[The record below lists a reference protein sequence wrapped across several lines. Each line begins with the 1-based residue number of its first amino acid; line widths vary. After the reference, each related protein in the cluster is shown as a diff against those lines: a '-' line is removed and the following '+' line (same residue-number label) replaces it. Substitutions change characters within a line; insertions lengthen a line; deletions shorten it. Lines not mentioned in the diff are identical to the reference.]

1 MDQMAALLVLMHAY
15 PSAYVYQLIML
26 AYVATCLCTF
36 VFAYGFLCLLFMHAY
51 VCLFGCL
58 RFMMSEKENSVGTT
72 QYGGKG
78 RGIRNFIIIEVG

>member
-1 MDQMAALLVLMHAY
+1 MAALLVLMHAY
-15 PSAYVYQLIML
+15 PSPYAHQLIML

-36 VFAYGFLCLLFMHAY
+36 VLLIVSY
-51 VCLFGCL
+51 VCLFMHTYVCL
-58 RFMMSEKENSVGTT
+58 FDCLWFMISEKENSVRTT